1 MEREKNT
8 KAVTLSRKLLHV
20 LVMLHDLVLCFA
32 LPCIFFLLLQVKKH
46 LLCLNKSTL
55 LWSTPEKKILF
66 LILATFIDECVK
78 LNTREYFRQK
88 LFLSLVLKADNFMFP
103 CMLPFS
109 ELASAESQD
118 FIPCCHSNRF
128 QMPKRNMDY
137 GIWHMAYFHL
147 SSALSSMA
155 RYFKNITHT
164 L

>member
-1 MEREKNT
+1 MCWWCCMILSCALLFLVYFSCCYRWKNIYC
-8 KAVTLSRKLLHV
+8 VWINQH
-20 LVMLHDLVLCFA
+20 
-32 LPCIFFLLLQVKKH
+32 FFEAHQK
-46 LLCLNKSTL
+46 
-55 LWSTPEKKILF
+55 KKILF

-137 GIWHMAYFHL
+137 GIWHMAYFHS